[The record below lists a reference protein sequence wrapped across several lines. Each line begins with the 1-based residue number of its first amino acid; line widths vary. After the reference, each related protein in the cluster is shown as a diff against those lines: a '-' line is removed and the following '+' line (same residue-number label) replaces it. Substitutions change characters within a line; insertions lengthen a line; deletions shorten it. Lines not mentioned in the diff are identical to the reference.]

1 MHSNQSNNLDN
12 RPVYLDIFNAK
23 VEEIDKNKEKMFL
36 NNLYKI
42 GYSKIFG
49 ARLSSKKGNLVK
61 AFQRRYRQSLINGK
75 IDKECLFISQNLIE
89 N

>member
-1 MHSNQSNNLDN
+1 
-12 RPVYLDIFNAK
+12 
-23 VEEIDKNKEKMFL
+23 MFL